1 MLVEPPNPDDPNLN
15 GPLPEALP
23 PEPDDF
29 QVAATAVTRA
39 VRAINAGQR
48 PGDGAEFITHLL
60 ATVAANLG
68 STGAVTAGRPGSWE
82 AAGVEG
88 LLHSTVG
95 YNDEYLLT
103 YRTEPIQIVVN
114 SIYELDD
121 LGMFEAY
128 DASLNH
134 IGHALFGDRW
144 TPSRDRLTLAELEQ
158 IEDVEYQFIQLEKR
172 DRAEYR
178 QRFTATVQARLE
190 QLRAED
196 PSRYPEHL
204 TITVRYA
211 DDTNDTDQ
219 FPGGRSPDLTDGWGI
234 DLASILYAHAR
245 ETTPLPGTD
254 TAPTWTPGRTHTD
267 TLLADGHWPH
277 LRVPPLAHYGR
288 PITTATATTAT
299 EES

>member
-1 MLVEPPNPDDPNLN
+1 MLVVPPNPDDPYLS
-15 GPLPEALP
+15 GPLP

-39 VRAINAGQR
+39 IRAINAGQR

-68 STGAVTAGRPGSWE
+68 STEAVTAGRPGSWE
-82 AAGVEG
+82 AASVEG
-88 LLHSTVG
+88 LMHSTVG
-95 YNDEYLLT
+95 YHDEYLMT
-103 YRTEPIQIVVN
+103 YRTEPIEIVVN
-114 SIYELDD
+114 SVYELDD

-128 DASLNH
+128 EASLNH
-134 IGHALFGDRW
+134 IGQTLFGNRW
-144 TPSRDRLTLAELEQ
+144 SQSRDQLTVAELEQ
-158 IEDVEYQFIQLEKR
+158 IEDAEGPLVELEQR

-211 DDTNDTDQ
+211 DDTNDTNDSDHL
-219 FPGGRSPDLTDGWGI
+219 PGGGSPDLTDGWGI

-245 ETTPLPGTD
+245 ETTPLPGSD
-254 TAPTWTPGRTHTD
+254 AAPTWTPGRTHTE

-277 LRVPPLAHYGR
+277 LRVPQLAHYGT
-288 PITTATATTAT
+288 PSSTS
-299 EES
+299 EENCR